1 MDMNPDVIV
10 WQVLEWLGWTVM
22 VVGLVVCAMNLRLS
36 RWIWLIMAGQAGHLA
51 VGLAYRF
58 LLDPSLISDQSVSY
72 LIALSSSLFNVI
84 LSAFI
89 VAGLAGM
96 FHDLRANI
104 RLLTH
109 MAMDGRQADGR

>member
-1 MDMNPDVIV
+1 MDMNPDVIA
-10 WQVLEWLGWTVM
+10 WHVLEWLGWIVM

-58 LLDPSLISDQSVSY
+58 LLDPLRLSDRSFSFV
-72 LIALSSSLFNVI
+72 IALSSNLLNVI
-84 LSAFI
+84 FSAFI

-109 MAMDGRQADGR
+109 MAMDGRQTDVR